1 MLKNKL
7 CKISFYKIFS
17 SFMEYMDLFI
27 HPVYKVE
34 GKDQDLSYNIL
45 TILHDTTIEPSLH
58 VITKLL

>member
-1 MLKNKL
+1 MYL
-7 CKISFYKIFS
+7 SFYKILS
-17 SFMEYMDLFI
+17 SFLEYINYFL
-27 HPVYKVE
+27 HPVSKVE

>member
-1 MLKNKL
+1 M
-7 CKISFYKIFS
+7 FS
-17 SFMEYMDLFI
+17 SFMEYMDYFI